1 MVLFCFVLVLVLT
14 DDQSLFTETQHT
26 CQGKSKDISGTGEDP
41 TPSLHMYTQAHVSQ
55 GPTEGLD
62 QAC

>member
-1 MVLFCFVLVLVLT
+1 M
-14 DDQSLFTETQHT
+14 DDQSLFTEKQHP

-41 TPSLHMYTQAHVSQ
+41 TPSLHVYTQAHVSQ
-55 GPTEGLD
+55 GPSECLQ